1 MKLGLLLAPILAGL
15 ALAPST
21 GFAADAEVLPVPT
34 VTIYPGDIIADGMIA
49 DANFAAG
56 TAASLP
62 VVASRAELSGKVARR
77 TLLPGK
83 LIVRNAISAPELV
96 QKGAI
101 IPAIYESGS
110 LTITASVLALQSG
123 ALDQAIQA
131 RNVDSGKVVFGSVQA
146 DGSIRIM
153 AQ

>member
-1 MKLGLLLAPILAGL
+1 MKLAPLLITAALALCPSLGL
-15 ALAPST
+15 AAGS
-21 GFAADAEVLPVPT
+21 EVLPVPS
-34 VTIYPGDIIADGMIA
+34 VTIYPGDIITDTMLADG
-49 DANFAAG
+49 NFVEG

-62 VVASRAELSGKVARR
+62 VVAARADLTGKVARR

-83 LIVRNAISAPELV
+83 LIVRNAISEPELV